1 MVEHFKELLLWGKDL
16 VNTIRIGDVGMVS
29 ITVGITI
36 LGKICTGLIP
46 IVAIVAGIYQLMIFR
61 TRLKT
66 ERVKYDKACNP
77 QEDDIQ

>member
-1 MVEHFKELLLWGKDL
+1 MIDNIKLSFLWLRDL

-29 ITVGITI
+29 VTVCITI

-46 IVAIVAGIYQLMIFR
+46 IIAVVAGLYQLQIFR

-66 ERVKYDKACNP
+66 ERVEYDHACHP
-77 QEDDIQ
+77 KDEKL